1 MVTAAIIFQLSTWI
15 YSDEFRWI
23 YNSSKESYNFRKY
36 WKNYFCSSS
45 AEDLVPSKETPNS
58 NASLHVSFSDGRQS
72 VVFLTNVFWRR
83 CCWNESKRT
92 GKIKNVLNIKRNRAF
107 ILEVSKYFPLCD
119 SHWPIIMLY
128 GAILALFH
136 VKEIQKSFAAPP
148 TIWWKG
154 RPANCHAPYSLEFE
168 LKSM

>member
-58 NASLHVSFSDGRQS
+58 NASLHVSFSEMGDNQWS
-72 VVFLTNVFWRR
+72 FSQMYFEDDVAEMNQNVPVRSKTCLILKEIVRSFWR
-83 CCWNESKRT
+83 
-92 GKIKNVLNIKRNRAF
+92 
-107 ILEVSKYFPLCD
+107 
-119 SHWPIIMLY
+119 
-128 GAILALFH
+128 
-136 VKEIQKSFAAPP
+136 
-148 TIWWKG
+148 
-154 RPANCHAPYSLEFE
+154 
-168 LKSM
+168 